1 MLNESQRQEIQD
13 RLGNETRS
21 LNLLLEFN
29 GESQELNNRLCELTS
44 DLSRLV
50 PAISSREQAV
60 AKHLSWIEIVAEQ
73 ARGVY
78 YSTTPLK
85 GEWPPFLRTLERA
98 VQGERLSLKPS
109 QLADITTEPIR
120 LDVYVMPECVHCPK
134 VVERCNQLAIGLENV
149 ESWIIDATM
158 VPEKARELG
167 IRSTPTIVIDN
178 KIRWVGDA
186 TLDQLL
192 GLLKPV
198 ENPWPAVLKSQIMI
212 GAYEDIVEQVLND
225 PEAAEALPQLLES
238 PEFSLHLAVTRIVEE
253 AAAKDPEKARHLAE
267 PLCRRLKHPDAQVR
281 GDAAYGLGLL
291 GIKDVRQKLKD
302 CLDDPDEDVRETVE
316 EALEMLDDLDN

>member
-1 MLNESQRQEIQD
+1 MLNESQCQEIRD
-13 RLGNETRS
+13 KLGEETS
-21 LNLLLEFN
+21 CLNLLLEFN
-29 GESQELNNRLCELTS
+29 GESQELNNQLCELAS

-78 YSTTPLK
+78 YSTKPLK

-98 VQGERLSLKPS
+98 VHGETLSLKPS

-120 LDVYVMPECVHCPK
+120 LDVYIMPECVHCPK

-212 GAYEDIVEQVLND
+212 GAYEDIVEQVLNEPD
-225 PEAAEALPQLLES
+225 SGGSFAAVVGIPRV
-238 PEFSLHLAVTRIVEE
+238 F
-253 AAAKDPEKARHLAE
+253 AAFGCDSHCGRS
-267 PLCRRLKHPDAQVR
+267 RRER
-281 GDAAYGLGLL
+281 S
-291 GIKDVRQKLKD
+291 
-302 CLDDPDEDVRETVE
+302 
-316 EALEMLDDLDN
+316 